1 MRTID
6 TLGDL
11 VSPLR
16 GSINAANVIMQLAN
30 PGVGQGVVDSKVDS
44 GRADL
49 HPVKRARTTGT
60 YLAVAVFG
68 TDDDRAFVRESV
80 RRIHARVASEP
91 DAAVR
96 YSANSP
102 RPCSGGWRCACS
114 STSSTSTSSSTDL
127 DEHEYHRILLDG
139 ATLATTL
146 NVRREAWPTTRADY
160 EELWKAGVAEISMT
174 DEVREY
180 LTALC
185 NLAFLEVRL
194 GRVGRAIHRSLGT
207 PFELVTRGALPPEFR
222 DVMHYPWTA
231 DDQRRFDRYL
241 RAVRRLHRV
250 TGRVWPLLWK
260 TYLVDMRTRR
270 RLGLRVF

>member
-11 VSPLR
+11 VSPL
-16 GSINAANVIMQLAN
+16 GGTINAANVIMQLAV
-30 PGVGQGVVDSKVDS
+30 PGVGQGVVDSTVDS

-68 TDDDRAFVRESV
+68 TDDDRDFVRESV
-80 RRIHARVASEP
+80 RQIHARVVSAPGEQ
-91 DAAVR
+91 VR

-102 RPCSGGWRCACS
+102 ALQRWVAVCLLKYFIDQHEFLYGPL
-114 STSSTSTSSSTDL
+114 TE
-127 DEHEYHRILLDG
+127 DEYRRILRDG
-139 ATLATTL
+139 ARLGTTL
-146 NVRREAWPTTRADY
+146 DVRPESWPTTREEYD
-160 EELWKAGVAEISMT
+160 ELWKAGVAEISMN
-174 DEVREY
+174 ERVRDY
-180 LTALC
+180 LTELC
-185 NLAFLEVRL
+185 NLSFLEVRL
-194 GRVGRAIHRSLGT
+194 GVFGRAIHRVLGA

-222 DVMHYPWTA
+222 DVMHYEWTA

-241 RAVRRLHRV
+241 VTVRRIHRL
-250 TGRVWPLLWK
+250 TPGVWPLLWK
-260 TYLVDMRTRR
+260 TYLVEMRMRR

>member
-11 VSPLR
+11 VSPLG
-16 GSINAANVIMQLAN
+16 GSINAANVIMQLAH

-68 TDDDRAFVRESV
+68 TEDDRDFIRESV
-80 RRIHARVASEP
+80 KKIHARVTSEP
-91 DAAVR
+91 DSVVR

-102 RPCSGGWRCACS
+102 ALQRWVALCLLKYFIDQHELLYGPL
-114 STSSTSTSSSTDL
+114 T
-127 DEHEYHRILLDG
+127 EEEYHRILLDG
-139 ATLATTL
+139 STLGTTL
-146 NVRREAWPTTRADY
+146 NVRPEAWPTTRTEY
-160 EELWKAGVAEISMT
+160 ERLWREGVAEISMN

-185 NLAFLEVRL
+185 NLAVLQVRL
-194 GRVGRAIHRSLGT
+194 GRVGRAIHRTLGT

-250 TGRVWPLLWK
+250 TPHVWPLLWK
-260 TYLVDMRTRR
+260 AYLVDMRTRR

>member
-102 RPCSGGWRCACS
+102 ALQRWVALCLLKYFIDQHEFLYGP
-114 STSSTSTSSSTDL
+114 L